1 MSRRTNLAQQ
11 SDDDQQ
17 DDGVSASHIPLSK
30 RALQSAQRIL
40 QKFPFVAVSKASAT
54 KPAATPPKADRM
66 QEDMTEQL
74 EDFNAIAD
82 TFVPDQLSID
92 ELRHEVTRIKTER
105 KRGKE
110 KP

>member
-1 MSRRTNLAQQ
+1 MYTFALTVAQHIRSIAMSRRTNLAQQ
-11 SDDDQQ
+11 SDD
-17 DDGVSASHIPLSK
+17 
-30 RALQSAQRIL
+30 R
-40 QKFPFVAVSKASAT
+40 
-54 KPAATPPKADRM
+54 
-66 QEDMTEQL
+66 QL

>member
-1 MSRRTNLAQQ
+1 MSRRTSLAQQ
-11 SDDDQQ
+11 SDDGQQ
-17 DDGVSASHIPLSK
+17 DDNASANHISLSK
-30 RALQSAQRIL
+30 RTFQFMQRIW
-40 QKFPFVAVSKASAT
+40 QRRASTAVSKVSAT
-54 KPAATPPKADRM
+54 KPAAPPPKADRM
-66 QEDMTEQL
+66 QEDMIEQL